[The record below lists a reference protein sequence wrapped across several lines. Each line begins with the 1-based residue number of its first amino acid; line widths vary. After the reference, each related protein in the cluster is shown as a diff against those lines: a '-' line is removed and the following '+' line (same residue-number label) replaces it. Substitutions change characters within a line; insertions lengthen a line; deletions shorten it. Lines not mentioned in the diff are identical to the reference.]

1 MNDYS
6 VEVIFNGYTS
16 GAMQFDVTAD
26 SEEDAVD
33 AAIEEAKDELVV
45 VDMELVDEGEYEVQV
60 QFGGMIGIEETYDV
74 EADSEDGAET
84 AALEE
89 AGWDL
94 EGEVIG

>member
-16 GAMQFDVTAD
+16 GPMQFDVTAD

-45 VDMELVDEGEYEVQV
+45 VDMELVDEDEYEVQV
-60 QFGGMIGIEETYDV
+60 QFGGMVGIEETYDV
-74 EADSEDGAET
+74 EANSEDDAET